1 MFKITTQAADQVRAA
16 AAQSGTEGMPLRL
29 AARKKDDG
37 SIEYI
42 MGFDEARDEDIRI
55 EAEGIPVVMAPEYV
69 PLLDTAVLDFV
80 QLDDSEE
87 KQFIFVNPQDANYV
101 PAE

>member
-1 MFKITTQAADQVRAA
+1 MFKMTTEAADQVRVA
-16 AAQSGTEGMPLRL
+16 AAQGGTEGMPLRL

-42 MGFDEARDEDIRI
+42 MGFDEAKDDDIRL
-55 EAEGIPVVMAPEYV
+55 ETEGIPVVMAPEYV

-80 QLDDSEE
+80 TLDDSDE
-87 KQFIFVNPQDANYV
+87 KQFIFVNPQDANYS